1 MSSFSYL
8 TIFALTNIPFYI
20 YAYLCKLF
28 LSNKVFLYLT
38 LQLSKPIL
46 DILKMAKKLRW
57 LIICIFVPSVIYGQE
72 LNLLEPLSLVD
83 MPTAGT
89 LMRGSFSTQLKAYP
103 QGGILAEIDVGI
115 SDRFMFGI
123 SYGGTNIIGVGSI
136 NWNPQI
142 GTNVRYRLFEEDWT
156 VPAILIGF
164 DSQGNGAYVDS
175 TKRYLEKSRGLFAV
189 ASKNFNFLGTLGLH
203 GGVNYSFER
212 KDGDKDL
219 NIFVGLDKTINPE
232 LALVAEYDFAIND
245 DNRHSFGSG
254 NGYLNAGIKWTF
266 AGRLEL
272 NFIVKNLLKNR
283 DYSPQIS
290 REIKI
295 TYVEIF

>member
-1 MSSFSYL
+1 
-8 TIFALTNIPFYI
+8 
-20 YAYLCKLF
+20 LC
-28 LSNKVFLYLT
+28 LT
-38 LQLSKPIL
+38 LQFSKPIL
-46 DILKMAKKLRW
+46 DKLKMAKKLRW
-57 LIICIFVPSVIYGQE
+57 LIICLFVPLVIYGQE

-89 LMRGSFSTQLKAYP
+89 LMRGSFSTQLKVYP
-103 QGGILAEIDVGI
+103 QGGILGKIDVGI

-123 SYGGTNIIGVGSI
+123 SYGGTNVIGVGSI
-136 NWNPQI
+136 DWNPQI

-156 VPAILIGF
+156 LPAILIGF
-164 DSQGNGAYVDS
+164 DSQGSGAYVDS

-189 ASKNFNFLGTLGLH
+189 ASKNFTFLGTLGLH

-219 NIFVGLDKTINPE
+219 NIFVGFDKAINPE

-245 DNRHSFGSG
+245 DTHHAFGSG
-254 NGYLNAGIKWTF
+254 KGYLNAGVKWIF